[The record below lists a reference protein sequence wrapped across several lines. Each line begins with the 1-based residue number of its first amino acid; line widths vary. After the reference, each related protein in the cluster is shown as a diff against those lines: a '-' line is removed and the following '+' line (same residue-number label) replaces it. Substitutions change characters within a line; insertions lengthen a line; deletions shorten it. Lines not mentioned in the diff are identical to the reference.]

1 MATDSL
7 HICLISEEYPPDTGW
22 GGIGTYT
29 YNLARG
35 LAEAGHR
42 VEVVAGALGPARTL
56 TEAGVTVHRIGFAPP
71 RQILKRIIYRGFQL
85 ATRRAPYLRRKVE
98 YAQAAG
104 YMVREIHRRDR
115 VDICEAAEYDAN
127 GCFVARSGVPPL
139 VVKVHT
145 PLLMNYRLNDLPV
158 NRETRWC
165 DRLERYQA
173 RRARALTAPSRKMAE
188 LAAIWLNLGRAP
200 TVVPNPID
208 TRHFTPDGPRTDHPP
223 YLFFTGRL
231 ERRKGVQVLLQAF
244 RGIHQRHP
252 ELRLVLAGHD
262 TPTFRLD
269 GINLH
274 FKEFA
279 ARTGLLDGLGDT
291 VEFLGRVDRLEL
303 PPWYRGSVACV
314 FPSAD
319 FENFPYACL
328 EAMACGR
335 PAVVTDAGGMAEM
348 VEDGRSGLCVPAGS
362 PEALEAALER
372 LVAEPSLA
380 QQLGTG
386 ARRRVVETYNLAVV
400 TRQTLDVYHEV
411 LDA

>member
-1 MATDSL
+1 
-7 HICLISEEYPPDTGW
+7 
-22 GGIGTYT
+22 
-29 YNLARG
+29 
-35 LAEAGHR
+35 
-42 VEVVAGALGPARTL
+42 
-56 TEAGVTVHRIGFAPP
+56 
-71 RQILKRIIYRGFQL
+71 
-85 ATRRAPYLRRKVE
+85 
-98 YAQAAG
+98 
-104 YMVREIHRRDR
+104 MVRTIHRRDR
-115 VDICEAAEYDAN
+115 VDICEAAEYGAN
-127 GCFVARSGVPPL
+127 GCFVARNGVPSL

-145 PLLMNYRLNDLPV
+145 PLLLNYRLNELPV

-188 LAAIWLNLGRAP
+188 LAADWLGHGRVP

-208 TRHFTPDGPRTDHPP
+208 TRCFTPDGPRADHPP

-231 ERRKGVQVLLQAF
+231 ERRKGVHVLLQAF

-262 TPTFRLD
+262 TPTFRLN
-269 GINLH
+269 GANLH
-274 FKEFA
+274 FKEYA
-279 ARTGLLDGLGDT
+279 NRTGLLAGLDDA

-303 PPWYRGSVACV
+303 PPWYRGSLACV

-319 FENFPYACL
+319 FENFPYTCL

-362 PEALEAALER
+362 PEALEAAIER
-372 LVAEPSLA
+372 LVTEPSLA
-380 QQLGTG
+380 QQLGAG
-386 ARRRVVETYNLAVV
+386 ARQRVIEAYNLAAVA
-400 TRQTLDVYHEV
+400 RRTLAVYREV

>member
-1 MATDSL
+1 MAIDSL

-35 LAEAGHR
+35 FAEAGHR
-42 VEVVAGALGPARTL
+42 VEVIAGALGPAQTVID
-56 TEAGVTVHRIGFAPP
+56 AGVSIHRIGFAPP
-71 RQILKRIIYRGFQL
+71 RQVLKRFVYRGFQL
-85 ATRRAPYLRRKVE
+85 ATRHAPYLRRKLE
-98 YAQAAG
+98 FAQAANH
-104 YMVREIHRRDR
+104 MVRTIHRRDR
-115 VDICEAAEYDAN
+115 VDICEAAEYGAN
-127 GCFVARSGVPPL
+127 GCFVARNGVPSL

-145 PLLMNYRLNDLPV
+145 PLLLNYRLNELPV

-188 LAAIWLNLGRAP
+188 LAADWLGHGRVP

-208 TRHFTPDGPRTDHPP
+208 TRCFTPDGPRADHPP

-231 ERRKGVQVLLQAF
+231 ERRKGVHVLLQAF

-262 TPTFRLD
+262 TPTFRLN
-269 GINLH
+269 GANLH
-274 FKEFA
+274 FKEYA
-279 ARTGLLDGLGDT
+279 NRTGLLAGLDDA

-303 PPWYRGSVACV
+303 PPWYRGSLACV

-319 FENFPYACL
+319 FENFPYTCL

-362 PEALEAALER
+362 PEALEAAIER
-372 LVAEPSLA
+372 LVTEPSLA
-380 QQLGTG
+380 QQLGAG
-386 ARRRVVETYNLAVV
+386 ARQRVIEAYNLAAVA
-400 TRQTLDVYHEV
+400 RRTLAVYREV

>member
-1 MATDSL
+1 MAHPPL

-22 GGIGTYT
+22 GGIGTYMC
-29 YNLARG
+29 NSARG

-42 VEVVAGALGPARTL
+42 VEVIAGAVGPARTL
-56 TEAGVTVHRIGFAPP
+56 IDAGVTVHRIGFAPP
-71 RQILKRIIYRGFQL
+71 QRFLKRMVYRGFQL
-85 ATRRAPYLRRKVE
+85 VTRRAPYLRRKLE
-98 YAQAAG
+98 FAQAAG
-104 YMVREIHRRDR
+104 YMVRAIHRRDR

-127 GCFVARSGVPPL
+127 GCFVARSGEPPL

-145 PLLMNYRLNDLPV
+145 PLLLNYRLNDLPV
-158 NRETRWC
+158 NRETGWC

-188 LAAIWLNLGRAP
+188 LAADWLGHGRTL

-208 TRHFTPDGPRTDHPP
+208 TRCFSPDGPRAEHPP

-231 ERRKGVQVLLQAF
+231 ERRKGVHVLLQAF
-244 RGIHQRHP
+244 RWIHERHP

-262 TPTFRLD
+262 TPTFRL
-269 GINLH
+269 GGETLY
-274 FKEFA
+274 FQEYA
-279 ARTGLLDGLGDT
+279 RRTGLLAGLDGV
-291 VEFLGRVDRLEL
+291 VEFLGRMDRLDL
-303 PPWYRGSVACV
+303 PPWYRGSIACV
-314 FPSAD
+314 FPSSD
-319 FENFPYACL
+319 FENFPYTCL

-362 PEALEAALER
+362 PEALGAALER
-372 LVAEPSLA
+372 LVADPAFA
-380 QQLGTG
+380 QQLGAG
-386 ARRRVVETYNLAVV
+386 ARRRVVDTYNLTAV
-400 TRQTLDVYHEV
+400 TRQTLAVYHEV